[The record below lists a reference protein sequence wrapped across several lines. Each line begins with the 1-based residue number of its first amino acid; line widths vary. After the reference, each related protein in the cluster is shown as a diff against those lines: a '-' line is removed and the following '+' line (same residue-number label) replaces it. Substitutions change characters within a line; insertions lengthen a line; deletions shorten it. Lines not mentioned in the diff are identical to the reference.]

1 MVMVT
6 MMDMIKI
13 VMMMNL
19 RYAMI
24 IMHHDQVQ
32 IGMMTHHLAEVGG
45 QM

>member
-1 MVMVT
+1 MIIVT

-24 IMHHDQVQ
+24 IMQLV
-32 IGMMTHHLAEVGG
+32 MMTHHLAEVGG

>member
-1 MVMVT
+1 MIIVT
-6 MMDMIKI
+6 IMDKIEI

-24 IMHHDQVQ
+24 IIQ
-32 IGMMTHHLAEVGG
+32 IGMKTHHLAEVGG